1 MSKNTTQS
9 NKELILRLEKDIA
22 LIKQDLR
29 SLKTNDLKHLEQ
41 KVDFCLKLLMT
52 IGVMM
57 LGQILYVLRGLI

>member
-29 SLKTNDLKHLEQ
+29 SLKTNDLRHLEQ
-41 KVDFCLKLLMT
+41 KVNFCLKLLMT
-52 IGVMM
+52 IGLMM
-57 LGQILYVLRGLI
+57 VGQILYVLRGLI

>member
-1 MSKNTTQS
+1 MKNTTQS

-57 LGQILYVLRGLI
+57 LGQILYMLRGFI

>member
-57 LGQILYVLRGLI
+57 LGQILYMLRGFI

>member
-29 SLKTNDLKHLEQ
+29 SLKTNDIKHLEQ

>member
-1 MSKNTTQS
+1 MKNTTQS

-57 LGQILYVLRGLI
+57 LGQILYVLRGLV

>member
-1 MSKNTTQS
+1 MKNTTQS

-41 KVDFCLKLLMT
+41 KVDFCMKLLMT

>member
-1 MSKNTTQS
+1 MKNTTQS

-29 SLKTNDLKHLEQ
+29 SLKTNDIKHLEQ

>member
-1 MSKNTTQS
+1 MKNTTQS

-29 SLKTNDLKHLEQ
+29 SFKTNDLKHLEQ